1 MIDLPARAPRPR
13 IFVIAAI
20 AAALALQPAFAHG
33 NNASA
38 PAAPAAPAEVSA
50 AVATVNAF
58 HAALASGDTAA
69 ALALMTEDALIF
81 ESGGVERGRAEY
93 AGHHLKADAAF
104 SAATR
109 RTLVSRSEGQSGDAA
124 WVTSVETVTGTF
136 RSRTINSRSVET
148 MLLRRVE
155 GRWLIAHIHWS
166 SADLDPAT

>member
-1 MIDLPARAPRPR
+1 MTDLRSLTPR
-13 IFVIAAI
+13 VLALAAFS
-20 AAALALQPAFAHG
+20 AALSLQPAFAHG
-33 NNASA
+33 NKASE
-38 PAAPAAPAEVSA
+38 PAAPAAPSAVSGP
-50 AVATVNAF
+50 VATVTAF

-69 ALALMTEDALIF
+69 ALALMAEDALIF

-136 RSRTINSRSVET
+136 RGRTINSRSVET

-166 SADLDPAT
+166 STDLDPAA